1 VFDFL
6 DPIQLFTLDTT
17 LITTLL
23 VVSVHMTFRSGMFS
37 LAPMGFAAIGG
48 YTTAILTTEHEAS
61 WVVGSVAGTLM
72 AALIAAVF
80 AAPMLRLR
88 GIYMAL
94 GTLAL
99 SQAIV
104 VAIRNFEFTNGT
116 LGIAGIP
123 LEARTEHMVGLL
135 LVAFVL
141 LQLTHRSH
149 FGRAATAI
157 RLDERTAEGLG
168 IGVFRVRFVS
178 FVAASGV
185 AGLAGALEAHRTS
198 VISPDQYGFATLV
211 VVFTYVL
218 VGGHGHWAGPI
229 AVCWVVAA
237 VRESLHFAGTEWEN
251 IIYGSLLVG
260 VMMVAPNGLS
270 DRSLYRGLRRRFGDV
285 RTRVDRARASTE
297 APPGPS
303 DGPGTPTPAGASATS
318 TSAPAAEAVAK

>member
-37 LAPMGFAAIGG
+37 LAPMGFAAIGA
-48 YTTAILTTEHEAS
+48 YTTAILTTEHDVS
-61 WVVGSVAGTLM
+61 WAVGCVAGTLM
-72 AALIAAVF
+72 AAALAAVF

-104 VAIRNFEFTNGT
+104 VAIRNFDFTNGT
-116 LGIAGIP
+116 LGIAAIP
-123 LEARTEHMVGLL
+123 LEVTTEHLIGLL

-229 AVCWVVAA
+229 AVCWAVVS

-251 IIYGSLLVG
+251 IIYGTLLVA
-260 VMMVAPNGLS
+260 VMMIAPNGLS
-270 DRSLYRGLRRRFGDV
+270 DRSLYRGLRNRFGDV
-285 RTRVDRARASTE
+285 RSRVERARATTE
-297 APPGPS
+297 APPG
-303 DGPGTPTPAGASATS
+303 GPAGDGGPPSASTDA
-318 TSAPAAEAVAK
+318 APEPEVVAK